1 MLHLV
6 SKHFSGGWGF
16 VITNEIGEAVAAVA
30 GRIENVSNPLQA
42 EAMAC
47 YQALTFVA
55 EQGMVALE
63 VETDCL

>member
-16 VITNEIGEAVAAVA
+16 VITNEIGEAVAAAA
-30 GRIENVSNPLQA
+30 GHIENVSNPLKA

-47 YQALTFVA
+47 CQALTFA
-55 EQGMVALE
+55 A
-63 VETDCL
+63 